1 MSKRI
6 YVGNLSYNT
15 TEESLME
22 AFGAWE
28 PASVALAMDDGDR
41 PRGFGFLEIP
51 EDDQATLAIAAMN
64 GKELDGRVLTVY
76 EARPRAERG
85 GVAGD
90 RPPSRLPDW
99 RSESSFWGYNRAMEP
114 TKRGRGRPPGVR
126 YPRTLPVY
134 DTEEGMA
141 VLHALADQRGISA
154 AAVVRQLVREEA
166 RRVGLTAPSNP
177 ERAREGTGAKETAS
191 EDTS

>member
-6 YVGNLSYNT
+6 YVGNLSYST

-51 EDDQATLAIAAMN
+51 EDDQASLAIAAMN
-64 GKELDGRVLTVY
+64 GRELDGRVLTVY

-90 RPPSRLPDW
+90 QPPSRLPDW
-99 RSESSFWGYNRAMEP
+99 RSES
-114 TKRGRGRPPGVR
+114 
-126 YPRTLPVY
+126 PR
-134 DTEEGMA
+134 
-141 VLHALADQRGISA
+141 
-154 AAVVRQLVREEA
+154 
-166 RRVGLTAPSNP
+166 
-177 ERAREGTGAKETAS
+177 
-191 EDTS
+191 